1 MIAPRWKILA
11 ALLALAG
18 SRTSWA
24 AEEAGSRDQRA
35 AAERSGSQVADKV
48 GATIDISELTK
59 QPKLTKPAKVTY
71 PAKAVGKV
79 EEAVEITLAVDLD
92 EKGEVSGVAVID
104 PKPNVPADLGF
115 EDAAL
120 SAAYDLRFEPA
131 EAAGKPIPIQIIYKF
146 KFPPPPPPA
155 PVAPTPTATETA
167 TATATATTT
176 VEKPKPQPVRNLEG
190 VLLER
195 GTRAPMSGIT
205 VTAYRDVEGK
215 NVGFESTTD
224 ADGHFEFFDLE
235 PGDWKVLVET
245 PSYYPFRTT
254 EEIRAGEAVHAK
266 YYVERGSY
274 NPFDQI
280 VVGKRERKEVSRTVV
295 ENVVIE
301 KAPGAAGD
309 PLAIIQNLAG
319 VARPPAFSGYIIT
332 RGSNPADT
340 QIFVDGA
347 SVPIIYHFDGLRT
360 VLPVGMVQNLEFYP
374 GNFSP
379 YYGRAQGGIVD
390 VESKKLKPTKLGGYF
405 DVNLFDSGVYVET
418 PIGKK
423 AAIAIAARRS
433 YVDYLLNAAI
443 PSNAPV
449 ADLQLPRYYDYQ
461 LLANY
466 RPTPAHDIRFFAF
479 GSDDLFKMVIKNVSR
494 ASTEITSNQ
503 LLDQTTFYRATAV
516 YRYMPGGNYTN
527 TLRVSQGRDQ
537 TKMAFLSFFKQ
548 EMTLDTTH
556 VRDTFRYEWSKN
568 LALTTGLDVLYYRV
582 PHGTVQAVMPPQE
595 GQEMTTMN
603 LSDSRYQDFSNEAW
617 FLPAVFAELELRL
630 GRLLVL
636 PGARFDYFSE
646 LSQPALAPRLT
657 ARYDLD
663 DRWTLKG
670 GAGLFYQEPTVDQT
684 DSVFGNPDLKAQR
697 SIHYSVGAEWKP
709 LQHISFDLTA
719 FYKSMTDQVSSTMNR
734 RPDGTPMNYD
744 NSGRGRAYGLE
755 FVARHELTSKLTG
768 WIAYTLSRSERRDS
782 GQTDYRLFQYD
793 QTHNLTM
800 LGTYQLPRNWSIGGR
815 FRYTTGNPN
824 TPVNSSVFNSN
835 TGRYMPIYGD
845 KYSSRVPAF
854 AQLDIRVDKRW
865 IFNAWT
871 LTAYL
876 DIQNVSNRPNAEGIQ
891 YNYDYT
897 KSKAGQGLPIYP
909 IFGLKGEF

>member
-11 ALLALAG
+11 ALLTLAG

-24 AEEAGSRDQRA
+24 AEEAGSRDQRS

-48 GATIDISELTK
+48 GATIDISQLSK

-71 PAKAVGKV
+71 PAKAIGKV
-79 EEAVEITLAVDLD
+79 EEAVEVTLAIDLD
-92 EKGEVSGVAVID
+92 EKGEVAGVAVMD

-155 PVAPTPTATETA
+155 PVVPAPSATETA
-167 TATATATTT
+167 TATATTA

-205 VTAYRDVEGK
+205 VTVYRDVDGK
-215 NVGFESTTD
+215 NEGFESTTD

-235 PGDWKVLVET
+235 PATWKILVET

-254 EEIRAGEAVHAK
+254 EEIRVGEAVHAK

-274 NPFDQI
+274 NPFDK
-280 VVGKRERKEVSRTVV
+280 VVTGKRERKEVSRTVV

-309 PLAIIQNLAG
+309 PLAVIQNLAG

-347 SVPIIYHFDGLRT
+347 TVPLIYHFGGLRT

-379 YYGRAQGGIVD
+379 YYGRAQGGIID

-405 DVNLFDSGVYVET
+405 DVNLYDSGVYVET
-418 PIGKK
+418 PIGSK

-466 RPTPAHDIRFFAF
+466 RPTPAHDFRLFAF
-479 GSDDLFKMVIKNVSR
+479 ASDDLFKMVIKNVSR
-494 ASTEITSNQ
+494 ASTDITSNE

-516 YRYMPGGNYTN
+516 YRYVPGGNYSN
-527 TLRVSQGRDQ
+527 TLRVSQGRD
-537 TKMAFLSFFKQ
+537 KMNVAFLSFFK
-548 EMTLDTTH
+548 EELTLDTTH
-556 VRDTFRYEWSKN
+556 VRDTFRYEWSKK

-582 PHGTVQAVMPPQE
+582 PYGVVQAVMPPQE
-595 GQEMTTMN
+595 GQEMSEISWT
-603 LSDSRYQDFSNEAW
+603 DQRYRDFSNTAW
-617 FLPAVFAELELRL
+617 FLPAAFAELELRL

-646 LSQPALAPRLT
+646 LSQAVVAPRLT
-657 ARYDLD
+657 ARYELN
-663 DRWTLKG
+663 DRVTLKG
-670 GAGLFYQEPTVDQT
+670 GAGVFYQNPTVDQS

-697 SIHYSVGAEWKP
+697 ALHYSLGAEWRP
-709 LQHISFDLTA
+709 LQNITLDLTG
-719 FYKSMTDQVSSTMNR
+719 FYKSMSSQVSATTAV
-734 RPDGTPMNYD
+734 RPDGKPMNYD
-744 NSGRGRAYGLE
+744 STGAGRAYGLE
-755 FVARHELTSKLTG
+755 FVARHELTSKFTG

-793 QTHNLTM
+793 QTHILTA

-815 FRYTTGNPN
+815 LRYVTGNPN
-824 TPVNSSVFNSN
+824 TPVSNSVFNSTN
-835 TGRYMPIYGD
+835 GRYTPIYGA
-845 KYSSRVPAF
+845 KYSTRVPAF

-876 DIQNVSNRPNAEGIQ
+876 DIQNVSNRANPEEIQ

-897 KSKAGQGLPIYP
+897 KSQASQGLPIYP